1 MGKVIVFCCD
11 AAYYGL
17 NMVSKLIELPEE
29 VEVVRVPCLGRVE
42 FEAVVRALLDSANVV
57 LAGCHQNNCK
67 NIDGSRL
74 AKMRVELLRR
84 MLEFIG
90 MNADRVKHLE
100 ISTYEGLKLVEFLNE
115 FATR

>member
-11 AAYYGL
+11 AAYHGL
-17 NMVSKLIELPEE
+17 NMVSRLIELPED

-42 FEAVVRALLDSANVV
+42 FEAVVRALMDSANVV
-57 LAGCHQNNCK
+57 LAGCHENNCK

-74 AKMRVELLRR
+74 ARSRVELLRR

-90 MNADRVKHLE
+90 INPERVKHLE
-100 ISTYEGLKLVEFLNE
+100 ISTYEGLKLANFLNE
-115 FATR
+115 FAAR